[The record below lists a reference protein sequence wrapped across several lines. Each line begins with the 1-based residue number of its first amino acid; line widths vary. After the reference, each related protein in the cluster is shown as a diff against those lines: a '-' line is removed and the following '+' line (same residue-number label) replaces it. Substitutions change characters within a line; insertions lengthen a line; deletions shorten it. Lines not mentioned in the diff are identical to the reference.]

1 MGPWKLRAYCLG
13 PQSTEFPS
21 IHYAILRPGTR
32 TPCNRRRA
40 WRREERLPSIPPR
53 HPNFSCYGSNQDIA
67 ESKRITAN
75 LAKRRKTTGTGSPGS
90 MFQPSM
96 PWTGACF
103 LMETGFSQTRWRP
116 VIRRH
121 AVPSDIIAPIR
132 GLSETTG
139 PATQSDAAAGNR
151 ASDNIRRAQPPA
163 HTFMAARRVGI
174 CPRRRACSP
183 SRSGGPRRHPAHQNR
198 GPAR

>member
-1 MGPWKLRAYCLG
+1 MRSCGPEREHPATGGEHGVVKNGSLQSLPAIQISRVTAQIRTLRNPSGLQQTSRNAERPP
-13 PQSTEFPS
+13 PQVHQDRCSN
-21 IHYAILRPGTR
+21 LRMDG
-32 TPCNRRRA
+32 
-40 WRREERLPSIPPR
+40 
-53 HPNFSCYGSNQDIA
+53 
-67 ESKRITAN
+67 RI
-75 LAKRRKTTGTGSPGS
+75 S
-90 MFQPSM
+90 
-96 PWTGACF
+96 F
-103 LMETGFSQTRWRP
+103 LMETGLSQTRWRP

-151 ASDNIRRAQPPA
+151 ASNNIRRAQPPA
-163 HTFMAARRVGI
+163 HTFMAARRLGI